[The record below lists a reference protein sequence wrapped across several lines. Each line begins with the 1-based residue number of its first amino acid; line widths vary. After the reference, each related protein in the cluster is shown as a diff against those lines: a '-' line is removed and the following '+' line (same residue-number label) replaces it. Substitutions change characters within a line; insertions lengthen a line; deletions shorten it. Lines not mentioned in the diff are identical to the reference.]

1 MNRMDRKVR
10 EKKCGDT
17 VTNLV
22 TKCKKL
28 ISWESNA
35 TSGERW
41 PVREEDS
48 ESIEMGETLVMS
60 GTPECL
66 QIQTNE

>member
-1 MNRMDRKVR
+1 M
-10 EKKCGDT
+10 
-17 VTNLV
+17 TNLV

-48 ESIEMGETLVMS
+48 ESIEMGKNLGYEGV
-60 GTPECL
+60 
-66 QIQTNE
+66 I

>member
-1 MNRMDRKVR
+1 MK
-10 EKKCGDT
+10 
-17 VTNLV
+17 NLV

-60 GTPECL
+60 GTPEFL